1 MSTKRTNKVCVRSD
15 NVISI
20 NRLLT
25 WHNPRRGSMVFI
37 CIPLVTSSLFLQE
50 LMVHLHTLVPEVF
63 LDFPSSRE
71 AKTTRIR
78 LVFTTS
84 GLSHSPLMRR
94 KILENLWDQGKVY
107 TSWGYT
113 PGGPNRWKSIIGRQ
127 TILLYIVLTI
137 SILIGQEPPAYS
149 EDSRDSVD
157 KHDYCIICYAII
169 RADYTVRSAHCAPLA
184 KERGHLNGFEWW
196 SCLVCLSLYF

>member
-1 MSTKRTNKVCVRSD
+1 MSTGSRKQSSIWRLGLTNLAMSTKRTNKVCVRSD

-84 GLSHSPLMRR
+84 ELSHSPLMRR
-94 KILENLWDQGKVY
+94 KSRKTSGTRVRCTRVGDILPACPIDENR
-107 TSWGYT
+107 S
-113 PGGPNRWKSIIGRQ
+113 
-127 TILLYIVLTI
+127 
-137 SILIGQEPPAYS
+137 S
-149 EDSRDSVD
+149 ED
-157 KHDYCIICYAII
+157 KPYY
-169 RADYTVRSAHCAPLA
+169 YTLCSLSAFWLA
-184 KERGHLNGFEWW
+184 KSPLLILRIHVILWT
-196 SCLVCLSLYF
+196 SMIIV